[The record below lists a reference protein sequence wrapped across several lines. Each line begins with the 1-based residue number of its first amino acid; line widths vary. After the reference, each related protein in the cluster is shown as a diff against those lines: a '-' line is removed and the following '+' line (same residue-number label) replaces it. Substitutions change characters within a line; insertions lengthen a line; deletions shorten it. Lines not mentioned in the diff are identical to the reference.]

1 MNMPTK
7 LELQERVAELEGEL
21 EEVYNQ
27 LGDLLDVEQED
38 DDSEE

>member
-1 MNMPTK
+1 MPTK
-7 LELQERVAELEGEL
+7 LELQERVAALEDEL
-21 EEVYNQ
+21 EEIYNK

>member
-1 MNMPTK
+1 MPTK

-27 LGDLLDVEQED
+27 LSDLLDVEQED